1 MEGLW
6 NGIPSDQFIETTWMK
21 RGKGLGG
28 IIGDTKKSTN
38 GGNVVVQPTRS
49 NNIDRGPADD
59 D

>member
-6 NGIPSDQFIETTWMK
+6 NGIPSDQFIEATWMK
-21 RGKGLGG
+21 RGKGPSG
-28 IIGDTKKSTN
+28 IIGDTKSTN
-38 GGNVVVQPTRS
+38 SGNVVVQATRS